1 MAANS
6 AAKGYARRSR
16 RFRLLRHL
24 GSSRDNARMS
34 TRILLV
40 THAPLAQA
48 LRACALHVFA
58 DSAAEVLALDIEADE
73 SPEASLA
80 RARRLLGEGDAP
92 VLVLTDVL
100 GATPCNVA
108 QRLVAGRAARLVA
121 GVNLPMLLRAIG
133 YRHES
138 LEAVAARAV
147 VGGAQGVMAVVA
159 TPLQNQNPRSL
170 HDQDHHH
177 HQQ

>member
-1 MAANS
+1 MPC
-6 AAKGYARRSR
+6 
-16 RFRLLRHL
+16 
-24 GSSRDNARMS
+24 MS

-58 DSAAEVLALDIEADE
+58 DSAADVLALDIEADE

-80 RARRLLGEGDAP
+80 RARALLGEGAAP
-92 VLVLTDVL
+92 VLVLTDVF

-108 QRLVAGRAARLVA
+108 QRLVAGRAAQLVA
-121 GVNLPMLLRAIG
+121 GVNLPMLLRAIS
-133 YRHES
+133 YRHEA

-147 VGGAQGVMAVVA
+147 VGGSQGVMAVGA
-159 TPLQNQNPRSL
+159 APLQNQNHRSI

>member
-1 MAANS
+1 MA
-6 AAKGYARRSR
+6 G
-16 RFRLLRHL
+16 
-24 GSSRDNARMS
+24 MT
-34 TRILLV
+34 TRILLL

-58 DSAAEVLALDIEADE
+58 DSAADLLALDVEADE
-73 SPEASLA
+73 SPEATLT
-80 RARRLLGEGDAP
+80 RAQALLDESAAP
-92 VLVLTDVL
+92 VLVLTDVF

-108 QRLVAGRAARLVA
+108 QRLVAGRAAQLVA
-121 GVNLPMLLRAIG
+121 GVNLPMLLRAVS

-147 VGGAQGVMAVVA
+147 VGGTQGVMAVGA
-159 TPLQNQNPRSL
+159 APLQNQNIRSI